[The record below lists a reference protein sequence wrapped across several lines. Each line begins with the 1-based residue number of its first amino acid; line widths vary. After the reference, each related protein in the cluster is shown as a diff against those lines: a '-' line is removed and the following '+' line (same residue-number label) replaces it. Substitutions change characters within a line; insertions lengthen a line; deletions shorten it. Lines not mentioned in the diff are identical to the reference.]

1 MGRCACEYISDW
13 EELLAARLPLYGH
26 RNWIV
31 IADAAYPAHSAPGIE
46 TVVAGVSQQAAIEA
60 VLAQLCACTHVRPV
74 VHLDRE
80 LEFVLEGDAPGID
93 SYRAW
98 LRGAL
103 TSMSVR
109 SAPHEEIIAALD
121 RAAQLFSILIVKSTM
136 AIPYTSIF
144 LELQCGYWNEDA
156 EARLRSAI
164 EHG

>member
-1 MGRCACEYISDW
+1 VNTISDW

-103 TSMSVR
+103 TSMRFLTPQSSLSFSAATGTRMRRRACARR
-109 SAPHEEIIAALD
+109 SSMDEHCRAFERRIFFCNAVEKNGIAGALV
-121 RAAQLFSILIVKSTM
+121 LW
-136 AIPYTSIF
+136 P
-144 LELQCGYWNEDA
+144 ED
-156 EARLRSAI
+156 
-164 EHG
+164 